1 MEQSE
6 LIARLYDLRRT
17 VRRRLVSYGVFAV
30 LAGGMT
36 ALLAIIALDWLVWLP
51 PLLRAAGGIL
61 FVTGSLAA
69 THHWV
74 VKPLRLRLGLEELAS
89 RLERHFVTLGDHLS
103 STVNFLKR
111 DDVASPRM
119 MQEVITRTERIVR
132 DLPLESA
139 VSSQQVGVRGGV
151 FAICLFVFVGA
162 MVVAPTWV
170 RTGVERYAYPF
181 SDTEWPRRTSIVPLT
196 SRQTVALGESTT
208 VRMRVDRGLHDSLR
222 GVVRL
227 RERDGRENALAMQR
241 QSDGTFYTTIDAVT
255 DDLTYWFEAGDA
267 STRRTPGTLRVVRR
281 PEVVEALATIEP
293 PPYAAGVAARVRD
306 LADGPIHA
314 PLGGFVTVAIRAS
327 KPIPISPVQAGDG
340 AASRVG
346 LLTERGDFVAF
357 DRTLDDPQQLTA
369 RFELTGDVSFRI
381 QLRDADGFENR
392 GAASYSILATP
403 DAPPSV
409 AIVEPQAVTE
419 LTPKATVRVVVRVE
433 DDFGITS
440 LALQSEH
447 AQLGT
452 VTTTPLTD
460 RLQIVSHDRGVEAF
474 ATYVWNMEPLSL
486 VPGDVL
492 VYEAVATDNH
502 AVSGAAGQE
511 GRSSA
516 LRIRVISE
524 TEFAI
529 RIREDLSLTEAR
541 LRKVVL
547 EQSEL
552 RDQTGELLRGEAP
565 AVLTGP
571 ERQAAAGLAVAQAR
585 LARQLRDAALRLDD
599 LQSRMERNLVGDKDA
614 HAHVSSLA
622 KTLRAVAAGPMTVAG
637 GSLGSARDR
646 ADAAAQQADLQ
657 TAARAQDDAIA
668 RIQALIRSLLQ
679 WGSFESIVGRTR
691 DLLDR
696 QDRLH
701 GETVELGR
709 SMLGKPVD
717 ALTPEE
723 AAALRRVQRR
733 QKQLAGDVERH
744 LMNLRQLR
752 EATGSRDTAAA
763 DAMDAALR
771 AARAHDLQKRLTSAW
786 EAIEV
791 NRTAAAAIDQRAAA
805 EGMRKMIAA
814 LREREVRELEE
825 LRKRAERSEDQV
837 ARLIEQQES
846 LRSAS
851 TEAKTIGAADS
862 VFLSLAHDQHILARN
877 TGLLGGELSDVE
889 RAVDAARLL
898 RRAVTPMRRA
908 ESALQVAESD
918 RADAAQEE
926 ALELLED
933 ALAALEELARAV
945 ADEQLRR
952 SLARIH
958 DELDAMLAAQL
969 SVNEG
974 IERLAVAIADRGRI
988 GRSESRHA
996 SKLAREQAFVRDMVE
1011 VIRPQLER
1019 VPVYDWALE
1028 RVGRWMDSSRD
1039 GLDARLV
1046 DDALIA
1052 TVDRVVREL
1061 EKLIGALI
1069 DTQSLPTN
1077 TEFVEADGGGGGGG
1091 GASGRGAVKPVPTV
1105 AELLVL
1111 KAMQVDINDRT
1122 QKLSTE
1128 FDPSEATEA
1137 QLRKLTIIGED
1148 QTEVRRLA
1156 ELVTERA
1163 RP

>member
-17 VRRRLVSYGVFAV
+17 VRRRLVGYGVFAV

-36 ALLAIIALDWLVWLP
+36 GLLAIIALDWLVWLP

-69 THHWV
+69 TYYWV
-74 VKPLRLRLGLEELAS
+74 VKPLRLRLGLEEIAS
-89 RLERHFVTLGDHLS
+89 RLERHFGTLGDRLS

-111 DDVASPRM
+111 DNAASPGM
-119 MQEVITRTERIVR
+119 IEEVITRTERIVR

-139 VSSQQVGVRGGV
+139 VSSRQVGVRAGV
-151 FAICLFVFVGA
+151 FAMCLLVLVGA
-162 MVVAPTWV
+162 MFVAPTWV

-196 SRQTVALGESTT
+196 SRQTVALGESIT

-222 GVVRL
+222 GVVHL
-227 RERDGRENALAMQR
+227 RERDGRENVLAMQR
-241 QSDGTFYTTIDAVT
+241 QRDGTFYTTIDAVT

-306 LADGPIHA
+306 LADGPIRA
-314 PLGGFVTVAIRAS
+314 PLGGFVTVAIRSS
-327 KPIPISPVQAGDG
+327 KPIPISPVQEGDG
-340 AASRVG
+340 AGSPVG
-346 LLTERGDFVAF
+346 LLTEGGEFLEF
-357 DRTLDDPQQLTA
+357 DRTLDDPRRLTV

-452 VTTTPLTD
+452 VTTTSLTD
-460 RLQIVSHDRGVEAF
+460 RLEIISYDGGVEAF
-474 ATYVWNMEPLSL
+474 AAYVWNMEPLSL
-486 VPGDVL
+486 APGDVL
-492 VYEAVATDNH
+492 VYEAVASDNH
-502 AVSGAAGQE
+502 AAAGAAGQE

-552 RDQTGELLRGEAP
+552 RDQTGELLRAGA
-565 AVLTGP
+565 ALTGP
-571 ERQAAAGLAVAQAR
+571 EREVAAGLAVAQAR

-599 LQSRMERNLVGDKDA
+599 LQSRMERNVVDDKDA
-614 HAHVSSLA
+614 HARVLSLA

-657 TAARAQDDAIA
+657 TAARAQDDAIE
-668 RIQALIRSLLQ
+668 RMQALIRSLLE

-709 SMLGKPVD
+709 SMLGKSVD

-771 AARAHDLQKRLTSAW
+771 AARAHDLQRRLTSAS
-786 EAIEV
+786 EAIEA
-791 NRTAAAAIDQRAAA
+791 NRTAAAVIDQRAAA
-805 EGMRKMIAA
+805 EGMREMIAA
-814 LREREVRELEE
+814 LREREVWELEE

-846 LRSAS
+846 LRLAS
-851 TEAKTIGAADS
+851 TEATTIGAADS
-862 VFLSLAHDQHILARN
+862 MFLSLARDQHILARN
-877 TGLLGGELSDVE
+877 TGLLGSELSEVE
-889 RAVDAARLL
+889 RALDAGRLL

-908 ESALQVAESD
+908 ESALQVTESD
-918 RADAAQEE
+918 RADAAQDE
-926 ALELLED
+926 ALTLLQD

-958 DELDAMLAAQL
+958 DKLDAMLAAQL

-974 IERLAVAIADRGRI
+974 IDRLAKAIADRGRI

-1011 VIRPQLER
+1011 VIRPQLEK

-1039 GLDARLV
+1039 ALDARLV
-1046 DDALIA
+1046 DEALMA
-1052 TVDRVVREL
+1052 MVDRVVREL

-1069 DTQSLPTN
+1069 DTQSLPIN

-1091 GASGRGAVKPVPTV
+1091 GASARGTIKPVPTV

-1122 QKLSTE
+1122 QKLSAE
-1128 FDPSEATEA
+1128 FDPSEATEV
-1137 QLRKLTIIGED
+1137 QLQQLTIIGED

-1156 ELVTERA
+1156 ELVTERT